1 MRHPKCAIFGLR
13 DFLAGAVTIPMA
25 KLFGLLSFWGA
36 KLFGLLSLWGAKLFG
51 VLSFLGRAAR
61 EVVATPRKLLIQL
74 APSKSIGRTQPIG
87 LVLRPSPN
95 LFQSLRVRG
104 IV

>member
-36 KLFGLLSLWGAKLFG
+36 KLFGLLSFWGAEL
-51 VLSFLGRAAR
+51 LGC
-61 EVVATPRKLLIQL
+61 
-74 APSKSIGRTQPIG
+74 
-87 LVLRPSPN
+87 
-95 LFQSLRVRG
+95 
-104 IV
+104 